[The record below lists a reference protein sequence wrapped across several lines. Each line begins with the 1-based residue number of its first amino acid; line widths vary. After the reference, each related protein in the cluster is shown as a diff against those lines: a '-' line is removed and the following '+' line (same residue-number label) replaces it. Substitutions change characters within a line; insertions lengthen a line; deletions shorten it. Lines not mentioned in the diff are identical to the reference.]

1 MCPLYHIHFI
11 LFKYYNIFYIFLDAE
26 QIIINQEES
35 ISKLVKDVDDLY
47 IMMSANLDTIS
58 KQSDHYRTCNN

>member
-1 MCPLYHIHFI
+1 MYLEI
-11 LFKYYNIFYIFLDAE
+11 YIFLDAE

-47 IMMSANLDTIS
+47 TMMTANLNQIS
-58 KQSDHYRTCNN
+58 SQSDHYRTCNN